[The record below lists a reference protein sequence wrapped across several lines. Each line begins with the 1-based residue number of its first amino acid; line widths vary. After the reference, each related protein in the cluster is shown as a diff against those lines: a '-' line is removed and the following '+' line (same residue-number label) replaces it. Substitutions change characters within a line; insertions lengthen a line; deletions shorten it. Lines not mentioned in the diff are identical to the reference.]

1 VKKEIDGWG
10 DEGSW
15 KREGERRRRGETQK
29 AVLLGFT
36 PEQPTSSASVK
47 ERLVLA
53 IDSN

>member
-1 VKKEIDGWG
+1 MDGG
-10 DEGSW
+10 MKGVGREKGRGEG
-15 KREGERRRRGETQK
+15 GGETQK